1 MHARWSRGGRIVSRL
16 GVASSVALVALAG
29 TPAARPAHAAGAANK
44 DTLYIAYPFAP
55 ASLDPAVSQDF
66 PVVQRG
72 VYDSLVTLDGS
83 SPTRVVGDLATA
95 WTASRDKTVW
105 TFTLRRGVKFHDGTP
120 VDAAAVKSSLTRML
134 TLNQGPSYIM
144 GQFMTPSRIVVL
156 APDKIQFR
164 LLPTAPVYSFLT
176 ALTSQWSNW
185 IVSPT
190 AVKRHAVHG
199 DQAQGWLATHE
210 AGSGPYVMT
219 SYQVNQGATFTA
231 FPGYFKGWSGH
242 HVHRVILSFVSVDA
256 TRRELLEKG
265 DADMSLTFTP
275 QDLDAMK
282 TESGLVVTNQYGT
295 NCVYIA
301 MTEYG
306 PLASPKARQ
315 ALAYAFDYQ
324 AFVHALLKGYGRQST
339 GPLPAT
345 MSAHDPGLKPYP
357 TDLAKAKQLL
367 QEAGVKPGTALTMW
381 YISSDERAK
390 QMATVM
396 QGQLAQVGLALSI
409 VPKDAATF
417 STAEAASGPALSQ
430 RPNLWAGQWTPD
442 YDDALDFLSPL
453 YHSRGPNAGAANAGG
468 YHNAMVDQLLAQA
481 ARTPNAGQR
490 QQMLNRVQ
498 RILTYDDPASVFV
511 ADVTENP
518 VYRSNVHGFVLNPNQ
533 EETFPFYSLWKS

>member
-1 MHARWSRGGRIVSRL
+1 VSRL
-16 GVASSVALVALAG
+16 AVTSSIALVALAAG
-29 TPAARPAHAAGAANK
+29 TPAARTAHAAAAANK

-72 VYDSLVTLDGS
+72 AYSSLVTLDGNN
-83 SPTRVVGDLATA
+83 PTRVVGDVATT
-95 WTASRDKTVW
+95 WTSSRDKTIW
-105 TFTLRRGVKFHDGTP
+105 TFTLRHGVTFHDGTP
-120 VDAAAVKSSLTRML
+120 VDASAVKFSLTRML
-134 TLNQGPSYIM
+134 TLNQGPAYIM
-144 GQFMTPSRIVVL
+144 GQFMTPSRITAL
-156 APDKIQFR
+156 TPDKIQFR

-176 ALTSQWSNW
+176 ALTSQWGNW
-185 IVSPT
+185 IISPM
-190 AVKRHAVHG
+190 AVKLHAVHG

-242 HVHRVILSFVSVDA
+242 HVHRVILSFVSADA

-265 DADMSLTFTP
+265 DADVSLTFTP

-282 TESGLVVTNQYGT
+282 TEAGLVVTNQYGT
-295 NCVYIA
+295 NCVYVA

-306 PLASPKARQ
+306 PLASSQARQ

-324 AFVHALLKGYGRQST
+324 AFVHSLLKGYGRQST

-345 MSAHDPGLKPYP
+345 MSAHDPSLKPYP
-357 TDLAKAKQLL
+357 TDLTKAKQLL
-367 QEAGVKPGTALTMW
+367 QEAGVKPGAALTMW

-396 QGQLAQVGLALSI
+396 QGQLAQVGLVLSI

-417 STAEAASGPALSQ
+417 STAEAANGPSLSQ
-430 RPNLWAGQWTPD
+430 RPNL
-442 YDDALDFLSPL
+442 
-453 YHSRGPNAGAANAGG
+453 
-468 YHNAMVDQLLAQA
+468 
-481 ARTPNAGQR
+481 
-490 QQMLNRVQ
+490 
-498 RILTYDDPASVFV
+498 
-511 ADVTENP
+511 
-518 VYRSNVHGFVLNPNQ
+518 
-533 EETFPFYSLWKS
+533 